1 MKKII
6 KKIIA
11 ATTAKKADP
20 PRLEEMVR
28 KAYHQTLAERWAAD
42 GDDAIFTPLNGKEKR

>member
-6 KKIIA
+6 KKIISR
-11 ATTAKKADP
+11 TPSKKADP

-28 KAYHQTLAERWAAD
+28 KAYHQSLAERWAE
-42 GDDAIFTPLNGKEKR
+42 DDKGMIFTPLNGQEKK